1 VREPR
6 FCLLLELVLAA
17 CGAAAYARPLCLDI
31 LPWGTDYTAS
41 GTQGDVKVYRWTEL
55 CVQQIGKP

>member
-1 VREPR
+1 
-6 FCLLLELVLAA
+6 VLALRANA
-17 CGAAAYARPLCLDI
+17 CRVGSGSLREAPLSRHPAMGGLI
-31 LPWGTDYTAS
+31 ATAS

>member
-1 VREPR
+1 MGG
-6 FCLLLELVLAA
+6 LIA
-17 CGAAAYARPLCLDI
+17 
-31 LPWGTDYTAS
+31 TAS